1 MRFSSL
7 AIAAIAVLSSSTYA
21 AKATSAPSLT
31 QYTVTCQKTYVVKNG
46 DTCSKIG
53 KAFNVYTSYIKKW
66 NPSINAGCTN
76 LYIDQVLCL
85 SAPTTHSSAI
95 AIGTN
100 SLVTPTPTPTK
111 SAKTT
116 AKATTVLTM
125 TNAAPQCT
133 KDADCTGARCCNLQ
147 TNECVLDPYDT
158 LCGKQSASSL
168 TSSSCTAG
176 SQGLAQGDGYN
187 GYCCNTQADCLDD
200 CISGVCNGPVNTK
213 TATATTKTTTTTK
226 TTSSPGSSATC
237 TSGSKGLG
245 KGDGYNGA
253 CCATQADC
261 LDDCI
266 SGVCNGPVNTKTAT
280 ATTKTSTTKTST
292 ATATATPSGLVVQLS
307 SSKDFC
313 LFLPPS
319 PGNKAANGN
328 KVDIDAIADS
338 EKNAVSFCTK
348 PNVNAPAAAAMP
360 SGFIKSASY
369 QTNTAAGFVQVRGTL
384 NIASYELSPKDE
396 GGQYDNHGAG
406 SPPNSMCAGYPYYV
420 SLIEPNTATFCIRC
434 CETYSDCNAGRS
446 AYGCDRVVPAL

>member
-7 AIAAIAVLSSSTYA
+7 AIAAIAVLSSSASA
-21 AKATSAPSLT
+21 AKATSTPSLT

-76 LYIDQVLCL
+76 LYIDQILCL

-133 KDADCTGARCCNLQ
+133 KDADCAGARCCNLQ
-147 TNECVLDPYDT
+147 TNECVLDPYNT

-187 GYCCNTQADCLDD
+187 GACCNTQADCWDD

-213 TATATTKTTTTTK
+213 TATA
-226 TTSSPGSSATC
+226 
-237 TSGSKGLG
+237 
-245 KGDGYNGA
+245 
-253 CCATQADC
+253 
-261 LDDCI
+261 
-266 SGVCNGPVNTKTAT
+266 
-280 ATTKTSTTKTST
+280 TTKTST

-384 NIASYELSPKDE
+384 NIASYELSSKDQ

-406 SPPNSMCAGYPYYV
+406 SPPNSMCAGYPYY
-420 SLIEPNTATFCIRC
+420 
-434 CETYSDCNAGRS
+434 
-446 AYGCDRVVPAL
+446 

>member
-7 AIAAIAVLSSSTYA
+7 AIAAIAVLSSSASA
-21 AKATSAPSLT
+21 AKATSTPSLT

-76 LYIDQVLCL
+76 LYIDQILCL

-133 KDADCTGARCCNLQ
+133 KDADCAGARCCNLQ
-147 TNECVLDPYDT
+147 TNECVLDPYNT

-187 GYCCNTQADCLDD
+187 GACCNTQADCWDD

-213 TATATTKTTTTTK
+213 TATATTK

-261 LDDCI
+261 WDDCISGVSDCWDDCI

-280 ATTKTSTTKTST
+280 ATTKTST

-384 NIASYELSPKDE
+384 NIASYELSSKDQ

>member
-1 MRFSSL
+1 MRFTSL
-7 AIAAIAVLSSSTYA
+7 AIAAIALISSSASA
-21 AKATSAPSLT
+21 AKATSTPSLT

-53 KAFNVYTSYIKKW
+53 KAFNIYTSYIKKW
-66 NPSINAGCTN
+66 NPSSN
-76 LYIDQVLCL
+76 
-85 SAPTTHSSAI
+85 APTTQSSAI

-100 SLVTPTPTPTK
+100 SLVAPTPAPTK

-116 AKATTVLTM
+116 ANPTTVLTM
-125 TNAAPQCT
+125 PNAALNVPRMLT
-133 KDADCTGARCCNLQ
+133 VPVLGICCNLQ
-147 TNECVLDPYDT
+147 TQECVLDPDNT
-158 LCGKQSASSL
+158 LCGKQSTSTLSASTC
-168 TSSSCTAG
+168 TSG
-176 SQGLAQGDGYN
+176 SYGLGQGDGWN
-187 GYCCNTQADCLDD
+187 GYCCSSQADCWDDCISGVCNGPVNTKTATATKTSSAPASSATCVSGSKGLKQGDDGWNGYCCSTQADCLDD

-213 TATATTKTTTTTK
+213 TTSATKTT
-226 TTSSPGSSATC
+226 
-237 TSGSKGLG
+237 
-245 KGDGYNGA
+245 
-253 CCATQADC
+253 
-261 LDDCI
+261 
-266 SGVCNGPVNTKTAT
+266 
-280 ATTKTSTTKTST
+280 T
-292 ATATATPSGLVVQLS
+292 ATATATAVPSGLTVQLS

-338 EKNAVSFCTK
+338 EKNAVAFCTK

-369 QTNTAAGFVQVRGTL
+369 QTNTAAGFVQIRGTL
-384 NIASYELSPKDE
+384 NIAAYELSSKDQ
-396 GGQYDNHGAG
+396 GGQYDNHGSG
-406 SPPNSMCAGYPYYV
+406 SPPNSVCSGYPYYV

>member
-1 MRFSSL
+1 MRFTSL
-7 AIAAIAVLSSSTYA
+7 AIAAIALISSSASA
-21 AKATSAPSLT
+21 AKATSTPSLT

-53 KAFNVYTSYIKKW
+53 KAFNIYTSYIKKW

-85 SAPTTHSSAI
+85 SAPTTQSSAI

-100 SLVTPTPTPTK
+100 SLVAPTPAPTK

-116 AKATTVLTM
+116 ANPTTVLTM
-125 TNAAPQCT
+125 PNAAPQCT
-133 KDADCTGARCCNLQ
+133 KDADCAGARCCNLQ
-147 TNECVLDPYDT
+147 TQECVLDPDNT
-158 LCGKQSASSL
+158 LCGKQS
-168 TSSSCTAG
+168 TSTLSA
-176 SQGLAQGDGYN
+176 
-187 GYCCNTQADCLDD
+187 
-200 CISGVCNGPVNTK
+200 GVCNGPVNTK
-213 TATATTKTTTTTK
+213 TTSATKTT
-226 TTSSPGSSATC
+226 
-237 TSGSKGLG
+237 
-245 KGDGYNGA
+245 
-253 CCATQADC
+253 
-261 LDDCI
+261 
-266 SGVCNGPVNTKTAT
+266 
-280 ATTKTSTTKTST
+280 T
-292 ATATATPSGLVVQLS
+292 ATATATAVPSGLTVQLS

-338 EKNAVSFCTK
+338 EKNAVAFCTK

-369 QTNTAAGFVQVRGTL
+369 QTNTAAGFVQIRGTL
-384 NIASYELSPKDE
+384 NIAAYELSSKDQ
-396 GGQYDNHGAG
+396 GGQYDNHGSG
-406 SPPNSMCAGYPYYV
+406 SPPNSVCSGYPYYV

>member
-1 MRFSSL
+1 MLIVPVLGMYHVSL
-7 AIAAIAVLSSSTYA
+7 QGSNKLIIE
-21 AKATSAPSLT
+21 
-31 QYTVTCQKTYVVKNG
+31 
-46 DTCSKIG
+46 CS
-53 KAFNVYTSYIKKW
+53 
-66 NPSINAGCTN
+66 
-76 LYIDQVLCL
+76 
-85 SAPTTHSSAI
+85 
-95 AIGTN
+95 
-100 SLVTPTPTPTK
+100 
-111 SAKTT
+111 
-116 AKATTVLTM
+116 
-125 TNAAPQCT
+125 
-133 KDADCTGARCCNLQ
+133 CCNLQ
-147 TNECVLDPYDT
+147 TNECVLDPYNT

-187 GYCCNTQADCLDD
+187 GYCCNTQADCWDD

-226 TTSSPGSSATC
+226 TASSPGSSATC

-261 LDDCI
+261 WDDCI

-280 ATTKTSTTKTST
+280 ATTKTST

-384 NIASYELSPKDE
+384 NIASYELSSKDQ